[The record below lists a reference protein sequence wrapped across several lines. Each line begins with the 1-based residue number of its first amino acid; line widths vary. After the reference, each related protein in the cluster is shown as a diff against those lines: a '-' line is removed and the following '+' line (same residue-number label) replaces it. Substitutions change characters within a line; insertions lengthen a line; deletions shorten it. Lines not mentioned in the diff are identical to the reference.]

1 MTFTFSILFDFL
13 NEHESNGRKERKMSR
28 RRKSRR
34 NRKIWEKMWI
44 GWIVRMQN
52 VYDNPN

>member
-13 NEHESNGRKERKMSR
+13 NEPELNGRKERKMSR
-28 RRKSRR
+28 RRKKRR

-44 GWIVRMQN
+44 GWIIRMQK
-52 VYDNPN
+52 VYDKFD